1 MSDAVNGTTS
11 ACDNAC
17 DNASA
22 SGDLAILLLDG
33 GYERAHY
40 ALVLAASGLALGR
53 SVVLFAA
60 GRGVHALARDWQGL
74 RDVRQ
79 DAEMAA
85 RGVATFATLRDAVV
99 ELECTL
105 LACEAGLRLC
115 GLGHEALLPSVRVAG
130 VPTFLDAARGRQV
143 ITL

>member
-1 MSDAVNGTTS
+1 MTPGGGAP
-11 ACDNAC
+11 APE
-17 DNASA
+17 
-22 SGDLAILLLDG
+22 DLAILLLDG

-40 ALVLAASGLALGR
+40 ALVLAVSGLALGR

-60 GRGVHALARDWQGL
+60 GGGVQALARDWRGL
-74 RDVRQ
+74 RDAGQ
-79 DAEMAA
+79 DAQMAA
-85 RGVATFATLRDAVV
+85 RGVATFETLRDAVV
-99 ELECTL
+99 ELDCDL

-115 GLGHEALLPSVRVAG
+115 GLRHEALLASVRVAG

>member
-1 MSDAVNGTTS
+1 MTGA
-11 ACDNAC
+11 
-17 DNASA
+17 ASGHDGGVGD
-22 SGDLAILLLDG
+22 GDLAILLLDG

-40 ALVLAASGLALGR
+40 ALVLAASALALGR

-60 GRGVHALARDWQGL
+60 GGGVHALARDWRGL
-74 RDVRQ
+74 RDSGR
-79 DAEMAA
+79 DADMAA

-99 ELECTL
+99 ELECGL
-105 LACEAGLRLC
+105 LACEAGLRVCDLAPD
-115 GLGHEALLPSVRVAG
+115 ALLPSVRVAG

>member
-1 MSDAVNGTTS
+1 MPAAGAPAPDG
-11 ACDNAC
+11 
-17 DNASA
+17 
-22 SGDLAILLLDG
+22 LAILLLDG

-53 SVVLFAA
+53 PVVLFAA
-60 GRGVHALARDWQGL
+60 GGGVHALARDWRGL
-74 RDVRQ
+74 RDAGQ

-85 RGVATFATLRDAVV
+85 RGVATFADLRDAVV
-99 ELECTL
+99 ELDGEL

-115 GLGHEALLPSVRVAG
+115 GLRHGALLASVRVAG

>member
-1 MSDAVNGTTS
+1 MTAVTPGGG
-11 ACDNAC
+11 APAPE
-17 DNASA
+17 
-22 SGDLAILLLDG
+22 DLAILLLDG

-60 GRGVHALARDWQGL
+60 GGGVQALARDWRGL
-74 RDVRQ
+74 RDAGQ
-79 DAEMAA
+79 DAQMAA
-85 RGVATFATLRDAVV
+85 RGVATFETLRDAVV
-99 ELECTL
+99 ELDCDL

-115 GLGHEALLPSVRVAG
+115 GLRHEALLASVRVAG